1 MIEKSSSVEP
11 NGEMFVIKAVV
22 AIEITLK
29 QEITININKDE
40 MKNAESLTW
49 FHLDDFEGCQLSV
62 LFVSCLIFPPKDKHK
77 CLLWCQQQTLT
88 AAQFQLPSGLAGAS
102 LVTFQTCDAEEIS
115 LLLTFFGS
123 VHKRLSS
130 LAANAFCCCCWRT

>member
-11 NGEMFVIKAVV
+11 DGEMFVIKAVV
-22 AIEITLK
+22 AIEITLN

-49 FHLDDFEGCQLSV
+49 FHLDDLEGCQLSI
-62 LFVSCLIFPPKDKHK
+62 LLVSCLIFPQK
-77 CLLWCQQQTLT
+77 TNIN
-88 AAQFQLPSGLAGAS
+88 AAQFQLTSRLAGAG

-123 VHKRLSS
+123 VDRRLSS
-130 LAANAFCCCCWRT
+130 RALNAFCCC